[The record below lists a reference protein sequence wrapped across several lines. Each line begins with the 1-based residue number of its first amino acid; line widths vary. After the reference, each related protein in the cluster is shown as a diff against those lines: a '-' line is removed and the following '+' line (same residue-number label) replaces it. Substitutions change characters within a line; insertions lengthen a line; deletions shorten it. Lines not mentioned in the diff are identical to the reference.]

1 MKWEELLNQ
10 VADEPVFRVGF
21 LAGSGGE
28 SLPALRLQLSRWV
41 KAGKLIQL
49 TKGLYTLAGPY
60 SKRAAHPFVLANAM
74 KKASYV
80 SLQSALAYFGM
91 IPEHVP
97 TVTSVTTQRPARVE
111 TPLCRFLFRHIKKD
125 WFSGYRQ
132 VELGSGQKA
141 FVATPEKALLDL
153 VYLTPGADNYEFLA
167 ELRLQNLAVLDRDA
181 LVRLARHA
189 DGGLARTSKSPKLQ
203 RAVRL
208 LERMIEEEGGR
219 EP

>member
-1 MKWEELLNQ
+1 MKWEELLRQ
-10 VADEPVFRVGF
+10 VAEEPVFRTGF
-21 LAGSGGE
+21 LAGSGE

-49 TKGLYTLAGPY
+49 AKGLYTLAEPY
-60 SKRAAHPFVLANAM
+60 RKQTPHPFVLANAM

-80 SLQSALAYFGM
+80 SLQSALGYFAM

-111 TPLCRFLFRHIKKD
+111 TPLGRFLFRHIQKS
-125 WFSGYRQ
+125 WFRGYRR
-132 VELGSGQKA
+132 VDLGSGQKA

-153 VYLTPGADNYEFLA
+153 VYLTPGADDYDFLV
-167 ELRLQNLAVLDRDA
+167 ELRLQNLEGLDRRA
-181 LVRLARHA
+181 LVQLAQVSR
-189 DGGLARTSKSPKLQ
+189 SPKLR

-208 LERMIEEEGGR
+208 LGRLMDEEGGQ

>member
-1 MKWEELLNQ
+1 MKWEELLRQ
-10 VADEPVFRVGF
+10 VAEEPVFRTGF
-21 LAGSGGE
+21 LAGSGE

-49 TKGLYTLAGPY
+49 AKGLYTLAEPY
-60 SKRAAHPFVLANAM
+60 RKQTPHPFVLANAM

-80 SLQSALAYFGM
+80 SLQSALGYFGM

-111 TPLCRFLFRHIKKD
+111 TPLGRFLFRHIQKS
-125 WFSGYRQ
+125 WFRGYRR
-132 VELGSGQKA
+132 VDLGSGQKA

-153 VYLTPGADNYEFLA
+153 VYLTPGADDYDFLV
-167 ELRLQNLAVLDRDA
+167 ELRLQNLEGLDRRA
-181 LVRLARHA
+181 LVQLAQVSR
-189 DGGLARTSKSPKLQ
+189 SPKLR

-208 LERMIEEEGGR
+208 LGRLMDEEGGQ

>member
-1 MKWEELLNQ
+1 M
-10 VADEPVFRVGF
+10 ADEPVFRAGF
-21 LAGSGGE
+21 LAGGGE
-28 SLPALRLQLSRWV
+28 SLSALRLQLSRWV

-49 TKGLYTLAGPY
+49 TRGLYTLAEPY
-60 SKRAAHPFVLANAM
+60 RKRAPHPFVLANAM

-111 TPLCRFLFRHIKKD
+111 TPLGRFLFRHIKKD
-125 WFSGYRQ
+125 WFSGYTQ
-132 VELGSGQKA
+132 VDLGSGQKA

-167 ELRLQNLAVLDRDA
+167 ELRVQNLAALDRDA
-181 LVRLARHA
+181 LVRLAR
-189 DGGLARTSKSPKLQ
+189 TSRSPKLQ
-203 RAVRL
+203 RAARL
-208 LERMIEEEGGR
+208 LERLMKEEGGGQ
-219 EP
+219 EL